1 MVRIVGM
8 PGPTAA
14 SAVPVG
20 RARTLAQVYRH
31 FGEVD
36 AAETSPLYERV
47 AVALSESDEA
57 LRAIEA
63 APARKRHPTVILA
76 ALHDLAL
83 AGRAPA
89 LAAAYAAADGDA
101 AAGAA
106 IDTLLRMTDSVVAI
120 AVRRQTRTNETGR
133 CAVLYPAIAEAA
145 RRVGANAVGLIDVGC
160 SAGLNLNVDRV
171 GITYSNGQSL
181 GDPSSPVQLSSSIVG
196 DRPIPTRAMPEVV
209 ARVGVDLDPVDVT
222 DADDARWLRACLW
235 PDQPERVARLE
246 AEMALA
252 ATAPPLLLQGDA
264 VEVVPDAFARVPAD
278 ALPVVTTTWALS
290 HFPLE
295 SRLRFLHRLDEAA
308 AGRAVAWVSA
318 EGVGVAPTIP
328 TLGDRRAS
336 GHSIIGLAVFDRSA
350 LRAEA
355 IGRCWSQGRL
365 LAWLADS
372 YLSCQCHESRSWQS
386 LILLGSGFSIFGGA
400 PHRVRV
406 SVGRRPE
413 VGLAR
418 CAASDQGRRSARTQ
432 NSFPSGSASTTQLS
446 SPWPT
451 SACRAPRSSRRRTSS
466 SCSLSVGLTSRW
478 SLFLTVLPSGT
489 CANVNVGGTGPR
501 WFLPSGTIGE
511 PIVTIP
517 SSSSCTS

>member
-1 MVRIVGM
+1 M
-8 PGPTAA
+8 
-14 SAVPVG
+14 
-20 RARTLAQVYRH
+20 YRY
-31 FGEVD
+31 FGEAD
-36 AAETSPLYERV
+36 AARTSPLYERV

-57 LRAIEA
+57 LRAIES
-63 APARKRHPTVILA
+63 APARRRHPTVILA

-101 AAGAA
+101 AADAA
-106 IDTLLRMTDSVVAI
+106 IDMLLRMADSVVAI

-145 RRVGANAVGLIDVGC
+145 RRVGANAVALIDVGC

-181 GDPSSPVQLSSSIVG
+181 GAPSSPVQLSCSLVG
-196 DRPIPTRAMPEVV
+196 DRPIPTRALPEVV
-209 ARVGVDLDPVDVT
+209 ARVGVDLDPLDVT

-235 PDQPERVARLE
+235 PDQAERVARLE

-252 ATAPPLLLQGDA
+252 ATAPPLLLKGDA
-264 VEVVPDAFARVPAD
+264 VDVLPDAFTRVPAD

-290 HFPLE
+290 RFPLE

-336 GHSIIGLAVFDRSA
+336 GHSIIGLAEFDGSA
-350 LRAEA
+350 VRAEA

-365 LAWLADS
+365 MSWLADS
-372 YLSCQCHESRSWQS
+372 
-386 LILLGSGFSIFGGA
+386 
-400 PHRVRV
+400 
-406 SVGRRPE
+406 
-413 VGLAR
+413 
-418 CAASDQGRRSARTQ
+418 
-432 NSFPSGSASTTQLS
+432 
-446 SPWPT
+446 
-451 SACRAPRSSRRRTSS
+451 
-466 SCSLSVGLTSRW
+466 
-478 SLFLTVLPSGT
+478 
-489 CANVNVGGTGPR
+489 
-501 WFLPSGTIGE
+501 
-511 PIVTIP
+511 
-517 SSSSCTS
+517 